1 MEKKKI
7 KELLS
12 RYSKGQ
18 CSAIEKAWVEAL
30 YDQLIANSSDD
41 LTNNIVQ
48 DDLKDIYQQLAD
60 MQKPQRAIPWMR
72 LTAAAVFLV
81 FISIGLYFYLQTSTS
96 NPHSSLNQHIQ
107 ASAAEFAPGGNK
119 ATLTLSDGSTIAL
132 DDAAEGKIKERDGI
146 EITKNK
152 DGLISYKVSA
162 NTKDSES
169 NTLTTPKGGQYQLIL
184 ADGTKIWLNAASS
197 ITYPTSFNE
206 KERRVTLKGEGYFEI
221 AKNEQLP
228 FKVITEGQEVEVLGT
243 HFNINSY
250 EDESD
255 TKTTLLEGSVKV
267 SDLQT
272 KQSILLKP
280 GEQATL
286 RKNGKI
292 NVGQVNA
299 ENAIAW
305 KSGFFQFQ
313 NSDVQQAM
321 RQLSRWYDVDIEFED
336 QAPNVKLWGE
346 IHRNA
351 TAIEALEILSYF
363 DLKYKVVN
371 EGKTKKIIII
381 Q

>member
-18 CSAIEKAWVEAL
+18 CSAVEKAWVEAL
-30 YDQLIANSSDD
+30 YDQLIANSTADLSD
-41 LTNNIVQ
+41 NIVQ
-48 DDLKDIYQQLAD
+48 DDLKEIYQQLAAVHR
-60 MQKPQRAIPWMR
+60 PQRSIPWLQ
-72 LTAAAVFLV
+72 LTAAAVSLI
-81 FISIGLYFYLQTSTS
+81 FISIGLYFYLKTSTPNS
-96 NPHSSLNQHIQ
+96 GPQLSQQTEEKVHD
-107 ASAAEFAPGGNK
+107 FAPGSNK
-119 ATLTLSDGSTIAL
+119 AILTLSDGSSITL
-132 DDAAEGKIKERDGI
+132 DDAADGKIIERDGI
-146 EITKNK
+146 QITKNK
-152 DGLISYKVSA
+152 DGLIRYQVLA
-162 NTKDSES
+162 NAKELRS
-169 NTLTTPKGGQYQLIL
+169 NTLSTPKGGQYQLIL
-184 ADGTKIWLNAASS
+184 SDGTKVWLNAASS

-206 KERRVTLKGEGYFEI
+206 KERKVILKGEGYFEI
-221 AKNEQLP
+221 AKNEQQP
-228 FKVITEGQEVEVLGT
+228 FKVITDRQEVEVLGT

-255 TKTTLLEGSVKV
+255 IKTTLLEGSVKV

-292 NVGQVNA
+292 KVGQVNA

-321 RQLSRWYDVDIEFED
+321 RQLARWYDVNIEFED
-336 QAPNVKLWGE
+336 RVPDVKLWGE

-351 TAIEALEILSYF
+351 TAVEALEILSYF
-363 DLKYKVVN
+363 DLKYKIVS